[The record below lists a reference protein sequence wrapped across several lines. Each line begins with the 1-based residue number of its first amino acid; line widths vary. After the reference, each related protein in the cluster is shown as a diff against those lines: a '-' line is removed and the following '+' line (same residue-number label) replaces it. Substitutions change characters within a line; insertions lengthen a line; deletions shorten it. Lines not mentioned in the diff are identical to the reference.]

1 MTTSTITINGKKY
14 TPVQRKAENG
24 VMWIYA
30 TRGRH
35 GYAIADLG
43 NGRYGKVNR
52 LF

>member
-1 MTTSTITINGKKY
+1 MTLTINGNKY
-14 TPVQRKAENG
+14 EVKQRKLENG
-24 VMWIYA
+24 IVWLYC

-43 NGRYGKVNR
+43 NGKYGKVNL